1 MHRLT
6 FSLTASLVALAVAA
20 PVLAAPGRSPRQRG
34 TSAPATVQ
42 QQPPPPEL
50 PPGDKPITARQVQ
63 LWFDAFTVMQA
74 QDALQ
79 LSEAQYGKFVTR
91 LRGLQETRTSHL
103 LAHQKIINDLR
114 KLTNPQTGNNDEA
127 LITERLKALRDED
140 DRAATDLHKA
150 YEGVD
155 ETLDVRQQARFRI
168 FEDRMEQQKLE
179 LLMRARQNA
188 RAAARGKRGG
198 GL

>member
-1 MHRLT
+1 MQRFTLG
-6 FSLTASLVALAVAA
+6 LAACVALAVAA
-20 PVLAAPGRSPRQRG
+20 PVCAAAKAQRAPRG

-42 QQPPPPEL
+42 QQPEL
-50 PPGDKPITARQVQ
+50 PSDQPITARQVQ
-63 LWFDAFTVMQA
+63 LLFDSFTVMQA

-79 LSEAQYGKFVTR
+79 LSETQYGRFVTR
-91 LRGLQETRTSHL
+91 LKALQETRRNHL
-103 LAHQKIINDLR
+103 AAHQKIINDLR

-140 DRAATDLHKA
+140 DRAGADLRKA

-155 ETLDVRQQARFRI
+155 EALDVHQQARFRI

-198 GL
+198 Q